1 VGTLAGILIE
11 TEGAAMRQA
20 KNGDKVKIHY
30 TGMLEDGTVFD
41 TSRNREA
48 LKVTLGSGTV
58 IRGLEDAL
66 MGMSV
71 GETKELEIAPAD
83 AFGLRKE
90 ELVIQ
95 VEKGRF
101 PTNIDPQEGMTLKL
115 TGNEEE
121 EVPAVIT
128 EVSEDSVIIDA
139 NHPLAGKD
147 LTFYIELVDIV

>member
-1 VGTLAGILIE
+1 
-11 TEGAAMRQA
+11 MRKA

-48 LKVTLGSGTV
+48 FKVTLGSGTV

-66 MGMSV
+66 VGMSV
-71 GETKELEIAPAD
+71 GETKELELAPTD
-83 AFGLRKE
+83 AFGPRKE

-95 VEKGRF
+95 VKKDGF
-101 PTNIDPQEGMTLKL
+101 PPNIDPEEGMTLKL
-115 TGNEEE
+115 TGPEEE
-121 EVPAVIT
+121 ELPAVIT

>member
-1 VGTLAGILIE
+1 
-11 TEGAAMRQA
+11 MRQA
-20 KNGDKVKIHY
+20 RKGDKVKVHY
-30 TGMLEDGTVFD
+30 TGTLEDGTVFD

-48 LKVTLGSGTV
+48 LEVTIGSGTV

-66 MGMSV
+66 EGMSV
-71 GETKELEIAPAD
+71 GETKELEVPSSD
-83 AFGLRKE
+83 AFGPRRE

-95 VEKGRF
+95 VEKDGF

-115 TGNEEE
+115 SGPEEV

-128 EVSEDSVIIDA
+128 EVSEDAVTIDA

-147 LTFYIELVDIV
+147 LTFLLELTDIV

>member
-1 VGTLAGILIE
+1 
-11 TEGAAMRQA
+11 MRQA

-48 LKVTLGSGTV
+48 FKVTLGSGTV

>member
-1 VGTLAGILIE
+1 
-11 TEGAAMRQA
+11 MRQA
-20 KNGDKVKIHY
+20 KAGDKVKIHY

-48 LKVTLGSGTV
+48 LELTIGSGTV

-66 MGMSV
+66 VGMSV
-71 GETKELEIAPAD
+71 GETKELEVAPDD
-83 AFGLRKE
+83 AFGQRRE

-95 VEKGRF
+95 VKKEGF
-101 PTNIDPQEGMTLKL
+101 PANLDPEEGMSLKL
-115 TGNEEE
+115 KGPEDE

-128 EVSEDSVIIDA
+128 EVSDDSITIDA

-147 LTFYIELVDIV
+147 LTFFVELADIV

>member
-1 VGTLAGILIE
+1 
-11 TEGAAMRQA
+11 MRQA

-30 TGMLEDGTVFD
+30 TGLLEDRTVFD

-48 LKVTLGSGTV
+48 LEVTLGSGTV

-66 MGMSV
+66 VGMSV

-83 AFGLRKE
+83 AFGPRKE

-95 VEKGRF
+95 VKKDGF
-101 PTNIDPQEGMTLKL
+101 PPNIDPQEGMTLKL
-115 TGNEEE
+115 TGPEEE
-121 EVPAVIT
+121 ELPAVIT
-128 EVSEDSVIIDA
+128 EVSEDSVTIDA

-147 LTFYIELVDIV
+147 LTFYIELADIV

>member
-1 VGTLAGILIE
+1 
-11 TEGAAMRQA
+11 MRKA

-95 VEKGRF
+95 VDKGRF

-115 TGNEEE
+115 TGNGEEE
-121 EVPAVIT
+121 LPAVIT
-128 EVSEDSVIIDA
+128 EVSEDSVTIDA

>member
-1 VGTLAGILIE
+1 
-11 TEGAAMRQA
+11 MRQA

-95 VEKGRF
+95 VEKGKF

>member
-1 VGTLAGILIE
+1 
-11 TEGAAMRQA
+11 MRQA
-20 KNGDKVKIHY
+20 RTGDKVKIHY

-48 LKVTLGSGTV
+48 LEVTIGSGTV

-66 MGMSV
+66 VGMSV
-71 GETKELEIAPAD
+71 GETKELEIAPD
-83 AFGLRKE
+83 DGFGQRRE

-95 VEKGRF
+95 VKKEGF
-101 PTNIDPQEGMTLKL
+101 PANIDPEEGMTLKL
-115 TGNEEE
+115 KGPEDA

-147 LTFYIELVDIV
+147 LTFFIELADIV

>member
-1 VGTLAGILIE
+1 
-11 TEGAAMRQA
+11 MRQA